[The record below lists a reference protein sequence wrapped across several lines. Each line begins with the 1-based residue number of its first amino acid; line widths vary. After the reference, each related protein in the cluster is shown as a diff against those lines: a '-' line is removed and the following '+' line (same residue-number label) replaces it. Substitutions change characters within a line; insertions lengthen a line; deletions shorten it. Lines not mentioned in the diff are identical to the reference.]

1 MHDSLEAALTAAPA
15 QVFGLLNHHGVVSEP
30 LHRAPNTV
38 LAAAGALDQKSI
50 LPERVNSIIKFKG
63 AATAIVPIPRP
74 ESSEVNMQSSRYAL
88 REKLLAAKN
97 LDQVW
102 A

>member
-1 MHDSLEAALTAAPA
+1 MPYNDT
-15 QVFGLLNHHGVVSEP
+15 G
-30 LHRAPNTV
+30 
-38 LAAAGALDQKSI
+38 KYM
-50 LPERVNSIIKFKG
+50 IKFKR

-88 REKLLAAKN
+88 REKLLSAKN

-102 A
+102 T

>member
-1 MHDSLEAALTAAPA
+1 VAAITHIAEIDAIVPYNDT
-15 QVFGLLNHHGVVSEP
+15 GKYMIN
-30 LHRAPNTV
+30 
-38 LAAAGALDQKSI
+38 
-50 LPERVNSIIKFKG
+50 FKG

-88 REKLLAAKN
+88 RDKLLAAKN